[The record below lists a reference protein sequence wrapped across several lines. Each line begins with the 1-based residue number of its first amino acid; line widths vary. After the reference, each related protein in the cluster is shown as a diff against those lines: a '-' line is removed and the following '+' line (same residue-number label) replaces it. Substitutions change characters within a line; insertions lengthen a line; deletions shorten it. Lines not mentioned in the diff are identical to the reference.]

1 MKVTKSHRLISDEVH
16 WENERRKL
24 NQPAST
30 LRVLWSI
37 GCCLCVL
44 IPNFYAQQKRGGVQ
58 PDPPISS
65 PGFPPQTT
73 TRIFDNSDKDYQ
85 ISPGDILRIQIEDA
99 PELTRDYQVYASGE
113 IEMPV
118 LGVFK
123 VRKLTTLALS
133 RMISK
138 SLKDAEYLNSPNVV
152 VTISKYNNHTYFIQ
166 GAVKNPGAYQIDGQ
180 PSLLTLVSLAGGL
193 NENHGTMIFILR
205 PRKIWNRTV
214 GDQVTPSLEPPKSP
228 SVNPDVVKDQQ
239 AVSQAGDANSL
250 LSADY
255 EMTKVRLSAL
265 YSKGDFEQNQNL
277 QPGDIINIPRADTFF
292 VAGEVHA
299 PGSFPLKDG
308 TTLRQ
313 AITLAQGMTFKA
325 KSSQGVIFREDP
337 VRGKRVEIKV
347 DLSAVMNGKKDDL
360 PILANDV
367 ILIPNSRAKT
377 IGSTLLTA
385 FGVNSARLP
394 NQY

>member
-1 MKVTKSHRLISDEVH
+1 MKCFKYDWFVAEA
-16 WENERRKL
+16 RRREKGKGMRT
-24 NQPAST
+24 PASFR
-30 LRVLWSI
+30 LRTFAAI
-37 GCCLCVL
+37 GVCLCGL
-44 IPNFYAQQKRGGVQ
+44 IPAVYAQQKRGEIP
-58 PDPPISS
+58 PDPPPSS
-65 PGFPPQTT
+65 PSGPPLTS
-73 TRIFDNSDKDYQ
+73 TRIFDNTDRDYQ
-85 ISPGDILRIQIEDA
+85 ITSGDVIRIQIEDA
-99 PELTRDYQVYASGE
+99 PELSRDYQVYSSGE

-118 LGVFK
+118 LGVLK
-123 VRKLTTLALS
+123 VKKLTTLALS

-138 SLKDAEYLNSPNVV
+138 GLLEAEYLKSPNVV
-152 VTISKYNNHTYFIQ
+152 VAVSKYNNHTYFIQ
-166 GAVKNPGAYQIDGQ
+166 GAVKNPGAFQIDGQ

-205 PRKIWNRTV
+205 PRKSPHQTPD
-214 GDQVTPSLEPPKSP
+214 DQLTESQDQTKTRA
-228 SVNPDVVKDQQ
+228 VNQG
-239 AVSQAGDANSL
+239 AADAQPALSKPEGADPI

-255 EMTKVRLSAL
+255 DMTKIRLSAL

-313 AITLAQGMTFKA
+313 AITLAQGMTFRA
-325 KSSQGVIFREDP
+325 KPSQGVIFREDP
-337 VRGKRVEIKV
+337 VRGKREEIKV
-347 DLSAVMNGKKDDL
+347 DLSAVMSGKKDDL
-360 PILANDV
+360 TILANDV

-377 IGSTLLTA
+377 ISGALLTA

-394 NQY
+394 TQY